1 MVSNINKLLAV
12 LVLLSSSMI
21 VAPSASADEPQTWYV
36 AASGSD
42 DSTGT
47 NLAPFRYV
55 QKAIDAANSGDTIRV
70 RAGLYEGFSVN
81 KSLMILGP
89 NHSTA
94 PGPVASRQTEA
105 VVAGA
110 VTIASGTAGVSLR
123 GFSITPS
130 ADLSQTTSREVGL
143 DVGSN
148 SRNVTISYN
157 DVSGFN
163 QGIRS
168 QGNALNFGTGM
179 NVSYNYVHDLT
190 PDTVNGSYSIIVRNV
205 KGVSVSNNI
214 VTDSV
219 SGLTGQQ
226 LRRGILLRG
235 AQDATVRNNVVNFGS
250 SASTKAT
257 YGINV
262 QQKLSDGVNG
272 NDLAISNVEIKSN
285 LLSGSIWGI
294 NLSELDSQ
302 ASGIVVKENTAR
314 NVFTGVHF
322 RSFGQN
328 GATVVNELLVQQ
340 NDFSAIENSG
350 TLSAG
355 IQIFSFDFTPPTTF
369 NPPATNEFD
378 GVVVNGNWL
387 PNGNINQLGQINGLS
402 VGAVMYP
409 GPPVFPTIT
418 FHTTVINKLD
428 ARGNYWGNAFGPGAA
443 GGTSVTALP
452 YISTYTNNRATD
464 EIPGFW
470 PEVIRRSTAT
480 VSGTTVQ
487 TISFSPVS
495 SLTAVTNS
503 HALEA
508 TSTSG
513 LTVGFSSTTPEICT
527 VSGTTL
533 TPVQIGI
540 CSIRASQ
547 AGNSTYAATSIQKT
561 IVITKA
567 TQSITSFNPSAMTML
582 SGPQTLS
589 AVKGLGSAEVTFT
602 ENSAACEIV
611 DGNSLRVVS
620 AGTCVITASQSAD
633 DTYAATSIGKSIWI
647 TKVEQ
652 TINFTNPTA
661 MTVSSGQQA
670 LNATGGSG
678 SAAVVFTESSAA
690 CSIVNGNLIAISAG
704 YCVITASQA
713 ADGTYAAAKSVSRTI
728 IIRR

>member
-1 MVSNINKLLAV
+1 
-12 LVLLSSSMI
+12 
-21 VAPSASADEPQTWYV
+21 
-36 AASGSD
+36 
-42 DSTGT
+42 
-47 NLAPFRYV
+47 
-55 QKAIDAANSGDTIRV
+55 
-70 RAGLYEGFSVN
+70 
-81 KSLMILGP
+81 
-89 NHSTA
+89 
-94 PGPVASRQTEA
+94 
-105 VVAGA
+105 
-110 VTIASGTAGVSLR
+110 
-123 GFSITPS
+123 
-130 ADLSQTTSREVGL
+130 
-143 DVGSN
+143 
-148 SRNVTISYN
+148 
-157 DVSGFN
+157 
-163 QGIRS
+163 
-168 QGNALNFGTGM
+168 
-179 NVSYNYVHDLT
+179 
-190 PDTVNGSYSIIVRNV
+190 
-205 KGVSVSNNI
+205 
-214 VTDSV
+214 
-219 SGLTGQQ
+219 
-226 LRRGILLRG
+226 
-235 AQDATVRNNVVNFGS
+235 
-250 SASTKAT
+250 
-257 YGINV
+257 
-262 QQKLSDGVNG
+262 
-272 NDLAISNVEIKSN
+272 
-285 LLSGSIWGI
+285 
-294 NLSELDSQ
+294 
-302 ASGIVVKENTAR
+302 
-314 NVFTGVHF
+314 
-322 RSFGQN
+322 
-328 GATVVNELLVQQ
+328 
-340 NDFSAIENSG
+340 
-350 TLSAG
+350 
-355 IQIFSFDFTPPTTF
+355 
-369 NPPATNEFD
+369 
-378 GVVVNGNWL
+378 
-387 PNGNINQLGQINGLS
+387 
-402 VGAVMYP
+402 
-409 GPPVFPTIT
+409 
-418 FHTTVINKLD
+418 
-428 ARGNYWGNAFGPGAA
+428 
-443 GGTSVTALP
+443 VTALP

-464 EIPGFW
+464 ETPGFW
-470 PEVIRRSTAT
+470 PEVIKRSTAT

-533 TPVQIGI
+533 TPVQIGV

-620 AGTCVITASQSAD
+620 AGTCVITASRVAD

-678 SAAVVFTESSAA
+678 SAAVIFTESSAA
-690 CSIVNGNLIAISAG
+690 CSIVNGNLIAISSG